1 MSLGNNE
8 NIDKIIIL
16 TKSQDFQRHIYVVLL
31 LCLVRS
37 VRMRS
42 DCWYW
47 WNWSLFKLSFHM
59 YGNQ

>member
-1 MSLGNNE
+1 MRLGNDE

-16 TKSQDFQRHIYVVLL
+16 TKLQDLDFQRHIYVVLI

-42 DCWYW
+42 D
-47 WNWSLFKLSFHM
+47 
-59 YGNQ
+59 G